1 MHSQAPAAR
10 AYNHANA
17 RACGLITA
25 GYGGRH
31 DRDRHQDRAA
41 AGPGRRR
48 ALGRPR
54 STTWAGVMTDVI
66 FLPGA
71 ITPAEVGYRPLL
83 DRLPGVNAL
92 LKDLEIYATDRPAPD
107 YSVDDEIRGIDAVAD
122 QAGLRQFHL
131 YGHSAGAACALAYA
145 AAHPQRVLSLAL
157 NEPAT
162 DFTPADRADPG
173 SQEIDATTALP
184 APASV
189 AAFMRAMVA
198 PGVTPPAPPDGPPP
212 PWMANRP
219 AALPALAQAL
229 RQYRLDPA
237 AYAAFTRPVLFT
249 FGSLTNPRWRAMR
262 DRLQGYFPA
271 FTSQEFEGLHHL
283 NTSHQAEPDR
293 TAKILMNFWHTS

>member
-1 MHSQAPAAR
+1 MHSQASAAR
-10 AYNHANA
+10 AYDYAKA

-31 DRDRHQDRAA
+31 DRDRHQDRAS

-189 AAFMRAMVA
+189 AAFMRAVVA
-198 PGVTPPAPPDGPPP
+198 PGVTPPAPPAGPP

-249 FGSLTNPRWRAMR
+249 FG
-262 DRLQGYFPA
+262 
-271 FTSQEFEGLHHL
+271 
-283 NTSHQAEPDR
+283 
-293 TAKILMNFWHTS
+293 

>member
-1 MHSQAPAAR
+1 MPAYAYELNDENAPDRYLPPYGFPYGAAHTFELQYLFGLGGTPYPGSLSAPQQRLAGAMQRDWTSLARFGAPALGWPR
-10 AYNHANA
+10 F
-17 RACGLITA
+17 
-25 GYGGRH
+25 
-31 DRDRHQDRAA
+31 AA
-41 AGPGRRR
+41 A
-48 ALGRPR
+48 
-54 STTWAGVMTDVI
+54 T
-66 FLPGA
+66 
-71 ITPAEVGYRPLL
+71 
-83 DRLPGVNAL
+83 
-92 LKDLEIYATDRPAPD
+92 
-107 YSVDDEIRGIDAVAD
+107 
-122 QAGLRQFHL
+122 
-131 YGHSAGAACALAYA
+131 
-145 AAHPQRVLSLAL
+145 QRVLSLAL

-189 AAFMRAMVA
+189 AAFMRAVVA
-198 PGVTPPAPPDGPPP
+198 PGVTPPARPDGPPP

-262 DRLQGYFPA
+262 DRLQAYFPA

-293 TAKILMNFWHTS
+293 TVKILMNFWHTP